1 MASSTQGLPTI
12 PLPGPRVEVLGNY
25 LASLGLLR
33 LLARKWP
40 SVRIAWRDGVL
51 HVVGGPKDLDELVD
65 ALVDIARNR
74 AWTPY
79 ERAWSGE
86 QKKSTKEKT
95 GRPLAVWQAKADETE
110 LELFCAHAVP
120 RERVEFNPLLGTG
133 GNAGQREFAK
143 GWSEAVEQLARPPA
157 KVNFR
162 QELRAWL
169 TGQPVVWMLSGI
181 AAASWFSGA
190 NKLYNSGQSPYRE
203 EPLSPWAM
211 ALACEGLPFFAG
223 AASRRLG
230 ARARAQ
236 GAFPFVCQ
244 AAAPKTAG
252 EAGRDQGEVWV
263 PIWHRP
269 MTLPEVRALFQR
281 GRAEV
286 RGRGAN
292 TPAAFAAAIVQR
304 GVDAG
309 VAGFARFALGKT
321 TSANTFEPR
330 YEGMILVQPSGS
342 DRVAQRVRSDTLEHI
357 LALLERLP
365 QDRKVGNR
373 WRFVG
378 LRGPVESAMVRLTQ
392 DSNNPVAFCALL
404 DAVVAVLDRVDR
416 NLRYRQ
422 RRVRWEPLPLDELV
436 ALFARENPSL
446 EARLAIALV
455 SGFPT
460 WRPFTLYRFGV
471 ERKYGHF
478 EHSESPLARW
488 VFRAGPLARILSD
501 VVMRSTLDWESERKS
516 GSEVGQ
522 REMPIA
528 TSAADVQH
536 WLDGQVDE
544 GLLARWLGRLALFDW
559 RTIPQTL
566 RQQLRCGS
574 SPPEAD
580 GPLLLVGLLQPL
592 FDRRPLHLPT
602 FSERADVFS
611 EENGARSPG
620 AARAIAALVRTGRAD
635 AAVRMARTRYAMADV
650 ALMRT
655 GESWGVAEPE
665 RLLAALLFPMNDRDR
680 IALVQRWLRPQR
692 QKGGYVHA

>member
-1 MASSTQGLPTI
+1 
-12 PLPGPRVEVLGNY
+12 LPGLRIEVLGNY

-33 LLARKWP
+33 LLARRWP
-40 SVRIAWRDGVL
+40 SVCIAWRDGVL
-51 HVVGGPKDLDELVD
+51 CVVGGPRDLDELLDV
-65 ALVDIARNR
+65 LVEIARSC

-79 ERAWSGE
+79 NRGWSSE
-86 QKKSTKEKT
+86 QKRSTKQKS
-95 GRPLAVWQAKADETE
+95 GRPLALWQTNAEETE

-133 GNAGQREFAK
+133 GNAGQRVFAR
-143 GWSEAVEQLARPPA
+143 GWSEAVKQLAKPA
-157 KVNFR
+157 ARVNSR
-162 QELRAWL
+162 QELDAWL
-169 TGQPVVWMLSGI
+169 TGQPVTWMVSGI

-190 NKLYNSGQSPYRE
+190 NKLYNSGQSAYRE

-211 ALACEGLPFFAG
+211 ALACEGISFFAG

-244 AAAPKTAG
+244 AAAPATAE
-252 EAGRDQGEVWV
+252 EAGRDRGEVWA

-330 YEGMILVQPSGS
+330 YEGMIVVQPSGAGGP
-342 DRVAQRVRSDTLEHI
+342 AQIQRGRSDTVERI

-365 QDRKVGNR
+365 QDRKAGDR

-378 LRGPVESAMVRLTQ
+378 LRGPIESAMVRLAQ
-392 DSNNPVAFCALL
+392 EPNNPVSFCELL

-416 NLRYRQ
+416 NVSHRQ

-436 ALFARENPSL
+436 ALFKRDIPSL
-446 EARLAIALV
+446 EARLAV
-455 SGFPT
+455 SLASAFPVS
-460 WRPFTLYRFGV
+460 RPFTLYRFGV
-471 ERKYGHF
+471 EEKYGQF
-478 EHSESPLARW
+478 EHPESPPAHW

-501 VVMRSTLDWESERKS
+501 VVMRFALDWESERNS
-516 GSEVGQ
+516 ESEVGQ
-522 REMPIA
+522 RTMPIA
-528 TSAADVQH
+528 VSAADVEH
-536 WLDGQVDE
+536 WLDGEVDE
-544 GLLARWLGRLALFDW
+544 RLLARWLGRLALFDW
-559 RTIPQTL
+559 RNIPPAL
-566 RQQLRCGS
+566 RKFLRCS
-574 SPPEAD
+574 TSLPAPD
-580 GPLLLVGLLQPL
+580 GPLFLVGLLQPL
-592 FDRRPLHLPT
+592 FDARPLRLPNLP
-602 FSERADVFS
+602 ERPDVLS
-611 EENGARSPG
+611 EESRARTPG
-620 AARAIAALVRTGRAD
+620 AARTIAALLRTGRVD
-635 AAVRMARTRYAMADV
+635 AAVHMARSRYAMADV
-650 ALMRT
+650 PLLRT
-655 GESWGVAEPE
+655 EESWSVGAPE
-665 RLLAALLFPMNDRDR
+665 RLLAALLFPIDHPERS
-680 IALVQRWLRPQR
+680 ALVQRWLRPQR
-692 QKGGYVHA
+692 QKGGHVHA